1 VKVLSWSDLLAGREQ
16 LPRPVRLSIGVFD
29 GLHEGHRRLLRSITE
44 GPGTAEPL
52 VITFVRSPALVLAP
66 RTFPGLILSRAQKL
80 ARFAS
85 LGISAVVEIDFSG
98 EMSHL
103 SGKAFIGL
111 LKDNLTIEKIVVG
124 YNFRFGRAREAG
136 SGDLREMLVDTGIDV
151 RVTDPV
157 LRGDSIVSS
166 SRIRKTIQEGDFAEA
181 RAMLLAD
188 YSLDLRGIG
197 SAGGGETA
205 RRFARSSIQ
214 QVLPAPGRYTVSVES
229 GGRRSQAE
237 VEVGEDV
244 VTLAGHDI
252 AEASEIIFHEE

>member
-1 VKVLSWSDLLAGREQ
+1 MKVVSWSDLQARRDQ
-16 LPRPVRLSIGVFD
+16 FRQPVSLSIGVFD

-44 GPGTAEPL
+44 GSGPAMPL
-52 VITFVRSPALVLAP
+52 VITFVRSPAQVLAP

-85 LGISAVVEIDFSG
+85 LGVSAVVEIDFSG

-103 SGKAFIGL
+103 SGKAFISL
-111 LKDNLTIEKIVVG
+111 LKENLTIEKIVVG

-188 YSLDLRGIG
+188 YSLDLRGIDAAP
-197 SAGGGETA
+197 AGGSA
-205 RRFARSSIQ
+205 RRFPRGAIE
-214 QVLPAPGRYTVSVES
+214 QVLPALGRYAVSVES
-229 GGRRSQAE
+229 GGRMSPAE
-237 VEVGEDV
+237 VEVGSDV
-244 VTLAGHDI
+244 VTLAGRDI
-252 AEASEIIFHEE
+252 AGASEVIFH